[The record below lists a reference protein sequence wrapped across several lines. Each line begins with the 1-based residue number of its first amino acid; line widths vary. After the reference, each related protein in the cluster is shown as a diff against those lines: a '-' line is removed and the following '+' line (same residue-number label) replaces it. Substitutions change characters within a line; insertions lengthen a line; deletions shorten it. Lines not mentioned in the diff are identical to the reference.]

1 MQRPAAPCTVSSG
14 RRRRSAEGDQ
24 MGQQEKAMAGMAES
38 TLLLEVCKQRLQDS
52 GRGHARAAPRRAAAL
67 NDPTV
72 LLGA

>member
-1 MQRPAAPCTVSSG
+1 
-14 RRRRSAEGDQ
+14 
-24 MGQQEKAMAGMAES
+24 MGQQGKAMAGMAES

-52 GRGHARAAPRRAAAL
+52 GRGHARAAPRGAAAL